1 MKKLLQGDACWS
13 TQKAVLGWELDT
25 TTETLRLP
33 SHDCLDRLYMLLD
46 VYPHTLQCVPL
57 TEWHQLLGKLH
68 SMAAALR
75 RSRGLFSTLQNALHL
90 SERSRVHLTRRTFGS
105 LQDFCAIADSPCHR
119 PKRFRELVHLGDPNA
134 YGACD
139 ACRRFM
145 GGGLWFL
152 PGRPPLVWQAAFQ
165 PVIQRNVVT
174 GDNKKA
180 GTISISGDLELS
192 ATLAHTY
199 ALTQV
204 TDTTER
210 PVCWLA
216 GDNRA
221 SLAWASEG
229 SFTASTTRAY
239 LLLRHSSLHQ
249 HFFCYVPQFDDIPGP
264 ANVMANDASRR
275 WDLLDTELL
284 SHTST
289 LCTPSRSQLGLL

>member
-1 MKKLLQGDACWS
+1 MRAPNRVASASWQTAFYGRRPPNITGPVLDIAKRAAPKRTISRAPHSAHIGQPPRLLRHC
-13 TQKAVLGWELDT
+13 
-25 TTETLRLP
+25 RL
-33 SHDCLDRLYMLLD
+33 
-46 VYPHTLQCVPL
+46 
-57 TEWHQLLGKLH
+57 
-68 SMAAALR
+68 
-75 RSRGLFSTLQNALHL
+75 
-90 SERSRVHLTRRTFGS
+90 
-105 LQDFCAIADSPCHR
+105 CHR

-152 PGRPPLVWQAAFQ
+152 PGRPSLVWQAAFQ

-180 GTISISGDLELS
+180 GAISISGDLELS

-249 HFFCYVPQFDDIPGP
+249 HFFCYVPQFDDITGP